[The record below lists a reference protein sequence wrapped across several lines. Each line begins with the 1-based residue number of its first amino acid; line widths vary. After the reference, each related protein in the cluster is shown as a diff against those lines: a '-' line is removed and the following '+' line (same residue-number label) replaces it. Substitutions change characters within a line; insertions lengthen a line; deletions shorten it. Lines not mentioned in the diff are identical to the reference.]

1 MAKTGEYPRV
11 RLACVHGERHRE
23 HVVVATTTTVRYS
36 LSDIPVSRPAT
47 GLVEATVACGSCE
60 RRLPVRV
67 FSPAA
72 RRRWKL
78 AWSGLFLLGALVA
91 TPSTLRL
98 IALDALHEPASL
110 PYVLPVLANVLGMG
124 GAVAGAVFFFRED
137 GVRLASPWGD
147 AGHRL
152 RRW

>member
-1 MAKTGEYPRV
+1 MAETGEHPQV
-11 RLACVHGERHRE
+11 RLACIHGERYRE
-23 HVVVATTTTVRYS
+23 HLVVATTTVRYS

-47 GLVEATVACGSCE
+47 GLVEATVTCRSCE
-60 RRLPVRV
+60 GRLPVRV
-67 FSPAA
+67 FSTAK

-78 AWSGLFLLGALVA
+78 AWSGLILLGASIA

-98 IALDALHEPASL
+98 IALDALDAPAALS
-110 PYVLPVLANVLGMG
+110 YVLPSLTNVLGLG
-124 GAVAGAVFFFRED
+124 AAVAGSWFFFTED
-137 GVRLASPWGD
+137 GVRLASIWGD

>member
-1 MAKTGEYPRV
+1 VAKTGEYPRV
-11 RLACVHGERHRE
+11 RLACVHSERHRE
-23 HVVVATTTTVRYS
+23 YIVMSTTTLRYA

-47 GLVEATVACGSCE
+47 GVVEAAVACGSCE
-60 RRLPVRV
+60 SRLRVRV
-67 FSPAA
+67 FSPAG

-78 AWSGLFLLGALVA
+78 AWFGLFLLGALIA

-98 IALDALHEPASL
+98 IALDTLDEPATL
-110 PYVLPVLANVLGMG
+110 PYVLPALSNVLGLG
-124 GAVAGAVFFFRED
+124 GVVVGALFFFTED
-137 GVRLASPWGD
+137 GVRLTSFWGD